1 MGRVG
6 GASIRC
12 MCKCVTKEMVFK
24 LLCSVIDYMF
34 SPFFRRR
41 RQIAEVRSKKGSEFN
56 PSRVLSFMVVN

>member
-1 MGRVG
+1 MQRGGRAGGEGG

-24 LLCSVIDYMF
+24 LLWSVIDYMF

-41 RQIAEVRSKKGSEFN
+41 GQIAEVRSKKGCCHSW
-56 PSRVLSFMVVN
+56 L